1 MLEKTKI
8 ASLCLLAMT
17 RTLIEEIRI
26 IREIGEIGKILI
38 SLAP

>member
-17 RTLIEEIRI
+17 RTPIEESRI
-26 IREIGEIGKILI
+26 IREIGKILI
-38 SLAP
+38 YLIP